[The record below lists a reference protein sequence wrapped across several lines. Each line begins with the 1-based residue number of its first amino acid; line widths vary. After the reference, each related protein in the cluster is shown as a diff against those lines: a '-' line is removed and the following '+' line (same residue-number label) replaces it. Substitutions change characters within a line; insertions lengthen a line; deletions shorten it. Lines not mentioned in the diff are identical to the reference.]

1 MARLQ
6 FLKCR
11 VWIAPFLLTV
21 LVFCVGQA
29 PVPDPVTDQK
39 TELGREMY
47 DELKDKGEIVESSPL
62 YESLKPIT
70 DSISRVAQ
78 SRYPHPFKFYLVHET
93 EPKSGRHAAACPM

>member
-29 PVPDPVTDQK
+29 PVPDPVTDQE

-62 YESLKPIT
+62 YESLSSDGRRMSFWDRDAPLRPCHRA
-70 DSISRVAQ
+70 SR
-78 SRYPHPFKFYLVHET
+78 
-93 EPKSGRHAAACPM
+93 